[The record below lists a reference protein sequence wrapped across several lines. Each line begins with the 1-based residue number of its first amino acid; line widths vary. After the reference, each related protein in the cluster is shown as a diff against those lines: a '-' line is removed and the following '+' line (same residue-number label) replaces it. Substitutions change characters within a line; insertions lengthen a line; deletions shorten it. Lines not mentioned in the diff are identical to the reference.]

1 RSEPYPVHR
10 ISPGGRFSRH
20 DLFDRFIQDRLAQFV
35 PRHIVFGNVSRG
47 TMRTASIARDA
58 GMHYSVFIPGTDLA
72 KKLGFLNFLER
83 RFVMGARNVFTLSRH
98 LARSAME
105 AGIPED
111 RIVVIP
117 PGLELRWNRFKRF
130 TVPQEIYEKIKGKTV
145 LVSVGPFVQRKGLD
159 TAIEA
164 MNRLKGPEADRRQ
177 LHLLLIGSGPEHA
190 FLEELIRIRGLE
202 SYVTLTG
209 FLPDD
214 QLAAVLGLAHIFV
227 QPGTGGKDTESM
239 GTSLMEAAYFGI
251 PAIAGKTGVFEEI
264 VRHGVTGYLFE
275 PGNVDELCRAIL
287 DIAGSDRMQLKLG
300 RNARDIAGKEFDLA
314 RTCAAIQ
321 ARI

>member
-1 RSEPYPVHR
+1 MKRVLLVTDFFRPEPGGIEGFFTGIARRWHAPSLDVVVTLTEGEYLSTPEERLAFDRSEPYPVHR

-190 FLEELIRIRGLE
+190 FLEE
-202 SYVTLTG
+202 
-209 FLPDD
+209 
-214 QLAAVLGLAHIFV
+214 
-227 QPGTGGKDTESM
+227 
-239 GTSLMEAAYFGI
+239 
-251 PAIAGKTGVFEEI
+251 
-264 VRHGVTGYLFE
+264 
-275 PGNVDELCRAIL
+275 
-287 DIAGSDRMQLKLG
+287 
-300 RNARDIAGKEFDLA
+300 
-314 RTCAAIQ
+314 
-321 ARI
+321 